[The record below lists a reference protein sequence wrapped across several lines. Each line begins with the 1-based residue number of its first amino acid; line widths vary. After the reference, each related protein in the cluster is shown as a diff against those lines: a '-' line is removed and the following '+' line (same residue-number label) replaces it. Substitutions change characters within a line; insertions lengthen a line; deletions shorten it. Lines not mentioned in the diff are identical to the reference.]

1 MMLLP
6 KFFRIGQT
14 FARPQISDLGGEV
27 KRQLTRIGL
36 EQRVAHGQSVAITV
50 GSRGIANIA
59 KIAKL
64 CVDYFKGLGAC
75 PFIIPAMGSHGGATA
90 DGQSLGILPGTLFPI
105 E

>member
-1 MMLLP
+1 MTLLP
-6 KFFRIGQT
+6 KFFRVGQS
-14 FARPQISDLGGEV
+14 FARPQISDLGIEV

-64 CVDYFKGLGAC
+64 
-75 PFIIPAMGSHGGATA
+75 
-90 DGQSLGILPGTLFPI
+90 
-105 E
+105 